1 MSDDNVAVTAEIDKI
16 NDESVSPKDQK
27 PEQTTTDIDE
37 KNQSPTVKNIKWGCV
52 DVEKFGE
59 FKDAKLYPGGE

>member
-1 MSDDNVAVTAEIDKI
+1 MSDDNEAK
-16 NDESVSPKDQK
+16 NQN

-37 KNQSPTVKNIKWGCV
+37 KNQSPIVKDIKWGCV
-52 DVEKFGE
+52 DVENFGK